1 MSEIIKKAIAKI
13 VGQFDYCDPCTGE
26 PTDYAAGGMKI
37 LTKILTDLVEEVEKD
52 KRKAIQAAKAYQELC
67 THYRIGKTP
76 SEKLFKRLDA
86 ANMFLKQI
94 EKELEGKDE
103 NITKH

>member
-1 MSEIIKKAIAKI
+1 MKKAINIDFAFGIIDHYYTHRTVDKRWKSNREDDI
-13 VGQFDYCDPCTGE
+13 KQV
-26 PTDYAAGGMKI
+26 
-37 LTKILTDLVEEVEKD
+37 LTELVEEVEKD
-52 KRKAIQAAKAYQELC
+52 KRKAINAAKAYQELC

-94 EKELEGKDE
+94 EKELEE
-103 NITKH
+103 SHE